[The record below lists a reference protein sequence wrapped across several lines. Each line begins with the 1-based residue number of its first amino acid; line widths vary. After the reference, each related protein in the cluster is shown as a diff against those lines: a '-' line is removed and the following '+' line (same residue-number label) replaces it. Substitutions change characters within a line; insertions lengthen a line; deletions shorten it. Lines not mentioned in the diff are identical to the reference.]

1 MKDSRASQHRLRK
14 FLTLTSN
21 NQGTITRSAPT
32 MWTEFT
38 RADIERVKLQIETR
52 RSEMLARH
60 AAELAGLDIEEAELT
75 ILEEAIEG
83 LVRKFNIGGAEV
95 VKLKAVAS

>member
-1 MKDSRASQHRLRK
+1 
-14 FLTLTSN
+14 
-21 NQGTITRSAPT
+21 

-38 RADIERVKLQIETR
+38 RADIERVKLQLETR

-75 ILEEAIEG
+75 ILEGAIEG
-83 LVRKFNIGGAEV
+83 LVRKFNIGSAEV

>member
-1 MKDSRASQHRLRK
+1 
-14 FLTLTSN
+14 
-21 NQGTITRSAPT
+21 
-32 MWTEFT
+32 MWTEMT
-38 RADIERVKLQIETR
+38 RADIERVKLQLETR

-83 LVRKFNIGGAEV
+83 LVRKFNIGSAEV